1 MSQRFHLYSVVPQSQ
16 NISIDEPITIGDAAH
31 KFCVIGNVDVDIEV
45 HFYKFDQDDPN
56 DIPEVPTLEALEI
69 TNYDLEIWPVDTDP
83 ETAMRVWS
91 CPSSLIQLGK
101 KFLDALEEDV
111 RELINPENY
120 KMEID

>member
-1 MSQRFHLYSVVPQSQ
+1 M
-16 NISIDEPITIGDAAH
+16 
-31 KFCVIGNVDVDIEV
+31 DIEV